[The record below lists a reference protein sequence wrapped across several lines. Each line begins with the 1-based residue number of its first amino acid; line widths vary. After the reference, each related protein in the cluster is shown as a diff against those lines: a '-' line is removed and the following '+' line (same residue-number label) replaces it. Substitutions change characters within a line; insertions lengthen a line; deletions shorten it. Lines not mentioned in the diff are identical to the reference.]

1 MKRKIQEV
9 DFIMIYEHKVRELEN
24 LCLIKCELEKRGHSV
39 LIFHIEDPVIVKA
52 VKPLYHA
59 KAVILMA
66 CYRNSTLEWHTK
78 DFVRFDSVI
87 DMQWENIVYP
97 KDEKNGKVFKNYSGI
112 GKEVVRVSWGNAN
125 RRRLLEVAHMD
136 PRKIKLIGHVGMD
149 FLRDELKGY
158 YLSRQELFEQYGLP
172 LDKKVILF
180 ASPFYADNLSEEYI
194 SDMCSRFGEDW
205 RQYYSFM
212 MDSEDIILGWLKE
225 LCETRK
231 DVYVIFRPHPGHMG
245 KKAFELENQCKNFR
259 IISERSVKQW
269 ILACDIVYTG
279 NSSTFVE
286 AFFAKR
292 SCYLLFPLEVTK
304 GYELAILLDAKKIKT
319 YREFYQSIDK
329 KQEEFP
335 VPIDAINDVYTID
348 WDKPSYIKF
357 ADMAEEVISDS
368 YYKLSHKQLKGYRTK
383 YPLLIRIEKKL
394 IRVDFLYNIYLNI
407 INNPKCKM
415 KWIERQRRIRKENE
429 HTIEKVQY
437 EGTSEEEIE
446 KIQKRIREQIYREDK
461 K

>member
-1 MKRKIQEV
+1 M
-9 DFIMIYEHKVRELEN
+9 
-24 LCLIKCELEKRGHSV
+24 
-39 LIFHIEDPVIVKA
+39 
-52 VKPLYHA
+52 
-59 KAVILMA
+59 
-66 CYRNSTLEWHTK
+66 
-78 DFVRFDSVI
+78 
-87 DMQWENIVYP
+87 
-97 KDEKNGKVFKNYSGI
+97 
-112 GKEVVRVSWGNAN
+112 
-125 RRRLLEVAHMD
+125 
-136 PRKIKLIGHVGMD
+136 
-149 FLRDELKGY
+149 
-158 YLSRQELFEQYGLP
+158 
-172 LDKKVILF
+172 
-180 ASPFYADNLSEEYI
+180 
-194 SDMCSRFGEDW
+194 
-205 RQYYSFM
+205 
-212 MDSEDIILGWLKE
+212 
-225 LCETRK
+225 
-231 DVYVIFRPHPGHMG
+231 
-245 KKAFELENQCKNFR
+245 
-259 IISERSVKQW
+259 
-269 ILACDIVYTG
+269 
-279 NSSTFVE
+279 
-286 AFFAKR
+286 
-292 SCYLLFPLEVTK
+292 TK
-304 GYELAILLDAKKIKT
+304 GYELAILHDAKKIKT